1 MPKINSKQY
10 IIAIGASAGGV
21 DAISQFFDYT
31 PLDAVSYVIIQHLSA
46 DFKSQMAQILDR
58 HSKLEVIEAT
68 HNVIIKPNTVYLI
81 PSSSF
86 MVVENG
92 RLKLTVKKDQ
102 GRPHMTIDYF
112 FESLAQERGDK
123 AIGVILS
130 GTGHDGSKGISAIKQ
145 TGGIALVQEPNSA
158 TFKEMPLTA
167 IATGCADAI
176 VSPKAMPQII
186 EEYVLKDG
194 DIEFDNPSN
203 VDITNDELYHII
215 NLIKGNLPLD
225 FSDYKKPTIH
235 RRIQRRMDQKN
246 FIRAE
251 QYLEFLRKN
260 PEEIELLANDF
271 LIGVTAFFRDADAFK
286 IIEEKVIPDLIKSI
300 KHDEVLKIW
309 VAGCA
314 TGEEAYS
321 LAILVK
327 EYLKKTDK
335 TLEIKIF
342 ATDINKVSLDKA
354 SKGVYPDT
362 LEKAMS
368 KARLEEFFIRDGD
381 HYKVKHEIRK
391 MLIFAQHDLVKN
403 PPYCNIH
410 LISCRNLLIYM
421 NPVLQQK
428 VFSMMHF
435 GLKKD
440 GYLFLGPSESA
451 AVIKDDFTEI
461 SGKWNIL
468 KSTHKGNNVK
478 FDAFTS
484 PVIGELRTRY
494 PEVIKKSSTPPSKT
508 DFTGKIDHEILQNS
522 GINGICT
529 DENLIVVY
537 SFGDTKPYL
546 KNENFNHNL
555 SELLPENVSLTVKA
569 AAHKALNLH
578 KPVVLN
584 DLNFGGKTKSSGKK
598 VCIEIKPFFKE
609 RSEEELLLILFTE
622 IREKSKEEYVML
634 DNNIS
639 QLTKEHLVN
648 LERELTESKNE
659 LAVAYERLE
668 SSNENMQSFNEELQ
682 SANEEMQSANE
693 EMQSTNEELQSVN
706 EELQTINKE
715 HQITNAELRETND
728 DLNNYFRS
736 NLNGQLFVDE
746 NLLLKRYSPGAVKH
760 INIRESDIGR
770 PLSNITTNIKFETLI
785 ADIKKVISNDTTITR
800 QVESVDG
807 KIYQVM
813 TMPYIRK
820 HSKKADGAIISFY
833 DITELKGL
841 MAELVTSN
849 ESLLRINADLNNFVH
864 GASHDLNAPINNI
877 EALMNLLT
885 KKINLSDPA
894 VSKLMGMIENSIK
907 NFRGVIKDL
916 ALIGKIE
923 SEMDEENDENFADIF
938 NEIRATISEKVQLS
952 KAIFEVDFQEKE
964 IRFPKKY
971 LRSIVLNL
979 ITNGL
984 KFCPDQRTP
993 LIKIKTEKVKNFVVL
1008 TVNDNGIGIQKDR
1021 INFIFEMY
1029 QRVNHDIEG
1038 HGIGLY
1044 LVKKIVDASGGKV
1057 EVKSEIGKGST
1068 FKIYFKANP

>member
-1 MPKINSKQY
+1 MAKINSKQY
-10 IIAIGASAGGV
+10 IIAIGASAGGLE
-21 DAISQFFDYT
+21 AISQFFDYT
-31 PLDAVSYVIIQHLSA
+31 PLDGVSYIIIQHLSA
-46 DFKSQMAQILDR
+46 DYKSQMAEILDR

-68 HNVIIKPNTVYLI
+68 HNVAIKPNTVYLI

-92 RLKLTVKKDQ
+92 TLKLTVKKDQ
-102 GRPHMTIDYF
+102 PKPHMTIDYF
-112 FESLAQERGDK
+112 FESLAEERGDK

-130 GTGHDGSKGISAIKQ
+130 GTGHDGSNGISAIKK

-194 DIEFDNPSN
+194 DMEFDDPANI
-203 VDITNDELYHII
+203 DITNDELYHII
-215 NLIKGNLPLD
+215 DLIKGNLPLD

-235 RRIQRRMDQKN
+235 RRMDQNN
-246 FIRAE
+246 FIRVE
-251 QYLEFLRKN
+251 QYLQLLRKN

-271 LIGVTAFFRDADAFK
+271 LIGVSAFFRDADAFK
-286 IIEEKVIPDLIKSI
+286 IIEEKVIPDIIQNLK
-300 KHDEVLKIW
+300 DEEVLKIW

-321 LAILVK
+321 LAILIK
-327 EYLKKTDK
+327 EYLKKTRT
-335 TLEIKIF
+335 TLEVKIF
-342 ATDINKVSLDKA
+342 ATDINKVSLDRA
-354 SKGVYPDT
+354 SKGVYTDR
-362 LEKAMS
+362 LEKTMS
-368 KARLEEFFIRDGD
+368 KDRLQEFFIQNGD
-381 HYKVKHEIRK
+381 SYKVKHEIRK
-391 MLIFAQHDLVKN
+391 MLIFAQHDLTKN
-403 PPYCNIH
+403 PPYCNVN

-421 NPVLQQK
+421 NPVLQKK

-435 GLKKD
+435 GLKKN

-451 AVIKDDFTEI
+451 AIIKDDFTEI

-468 KSTHKGNNVK
+468 KSTHKRSSVK

-494 PEVIKKSSTPPSKT
+494 PEVTKKSPAPEPKS
-508 DFTGKIDHEILQNS
+508 DFTDQMNTTIVQKS
-522 GINGICT
+522 GISGICT
-529 DENLIVVY
+529 DENLVVIY

-555 SELLPENVSLTVKA
+555 NELLPEGISIRVKS
-569 AAHKALNLH
+569 AAHKALNLN
-578 KPVVLN
+578 KQVVLN
-584 DLNFGGKTKSSGKK
+584 DLNFGGKAKSKGKK
-598 VCIEIKPFFKE
+598 VCIEIKPFFKDA
-609 RSEEELLLILFTE
+609 SEEKLLLILFTE
-622 IREKSKEEYVML
+622 IKEKSNEAHIIQ
-634 DNNIS
+634 DRDIN
-639 QLTKEHLVN
+639 QLTKEHLHN
-648 LERELTESKNE
+648 LERELTEARHE

-715 HQITNAELRETND
+715 YQLTNTELRETND

-785 ADIKKVISNDTTITR
+785 ADIKKVISDDATITR
-800 QVESVDG
+800 EVESTEG

-813 TMPYIRK
+813 TMPYVRQQ
-820 HSKKADGAIISFY
+820 SKKADGAIISFH

-841 MAELVTSN
+841 MSELVISN

-877 EALMNLLT
+877 EALMRLLT
-885 KKINLSDPA
+885 RKIDISDPA
-894 VSKLMGMIENSIK
+894 VSKLILMIESGIK
-907 NFRGVIKDL
+907 NFKGVIKDL

-923 SEMDEENDENFADIF
+923 SEMGEDNYENFADIF
-938 NEIRATISEKVQLS
+938 NEVSATISEKIHLS
-952 KAIFEVDFQEKE
+952 QAVLEVDFQEKE

-971 LRSIVLNL
+971 LRSIILNL
-979 ITNGL
+979 
-984 KFCPDQRTP
+984 
-993 LIKIKTEKVKNFVVL
+993 
-1008 TVNDNGIGIQKDR
+1008 
-1021 INFIFEMY
+1021 
-1029 QRVNHDIEG
+1029 
-1038 HGIGLY
+1038 
-1044 LVKKIVDASGGKV
+1044 
-1057 EVKSEIGKGST
+1057 
-1068 FKIYFKANP
+1068 

>member
-1 MPKINSKQY
+1 MPEINSKQY
-10 IIAIGASAGGV
+10 IIAIGASAGGLE
-21 DAISQFFDYT
+21 AISQFFDYT
-31 PLDAVSYVIIQHLSA
+31 PMDAVSYIIIQHLSA
-46 DFKSQMAQILDR
+46 DFKSRMAEILGR

-68 HNVIIKPNTVYLI
+68 HNVAIKPNTVYII
-81 PSSSF
+81 PSTSF
-86 MVVENG
+86 MGVENG

-102 GRPHMTIDYF
+102 PRPHMTIDYF
-112 FESLAQERGDK
+112 FESLADERGDK

-130 GTGHDGSKGISAIKQ
+130 GTGHDGSNGITAIKKA
-145 TGGIALVQEPNSA
+145 GGIALVQEPNSA

-167 IATGCADAI
+167 ISTGCADTI
-176 VSPKAMPQII
+176 VSPKDMPLII

-194 DIEFDNPSN
+194 DMEFDNPSI

-215 NLIKGNLPLD
+215 DLIKGLLPLD

-235 RRIQRRMDQKN
+235 RRIHRRMDQKN

-251 QYLEFLRKN
+251 EYLQFLKKN

-271 LIGVTAFFRDADAFK
+271 LIGVTAFFRDTDAFK
-286 IIEEKVIPDLIKSI
+286 IIEERVIPDIIKNV
-300 KHDEVLKIW
+300 KHQEVLKIW

-321 LAILVK
+321 LAILVE
-327 EYLKKTDK
+327 EYLKKTNN
-335 TLEIKIF
+335 TLEVKIF
-342 ATDINKVSLDKA
+342 ATDINRVSLDRA
-354 SKGVYPDT
+354 SKGVYPDSLKKT
-362 LEKAMS
+362 VS
-368 KARLEEFFIRDGD
+368 KERLQQFFDEDGD
-381 HYKVKHEIRK
+381 NYKVKHEIRK

-403 PPYCNIH
+403 PPYCNID
-410 LISCRNLLIYM
+410 LISCRNLLIYL
-421 NPVLQQK
+421 NPVLQKK
-428 VFSMMHF
+428 VFAMMHF

-461 SGKWNIL
+461 SSKWNIL
-468 KSTHKGNNVK
+468 KSTHKGKNVK

-484 PVIGELRTRY
+484 PVIGELRSRY
-494 PEVIKKSSTPPSKT
+494 PKVIKKSPEPRSKP
-508 DFTGKIDHEILQNS
+508 DFAGNIDHAILQNS
-522 GINGICT
+522 GIAGICT

-555 SELLPENVSLTVKA
+555 HELLPENVSIMVKS
-569 AAHKALNLH
+569 AAHRALNLN
-578 KPVVLN
+578 KQVVLN
-584 DLNFGGKTKSSGKK
+584 DLNFGGNAISNGKR
-598 VCIEIKPFFKE
+598 VCIEIKPFFKDA
-609 RSEEELLLILFTE
+609 SEEKLLLVFFSE
-622 IREKSKEEYVML
+622 IKEKSTESYNIP
-634 DNNIS
+634 NNVTNH
-639 QLTKEHLVN
+639 LTNEHLLN
-648 LERELTESKNE
+648 LETELAEAKNE

-746 NLLLKRYSPGAVKH
+746 NLLLKRFSPGAVKH

-785 ADIKKVISNDTTITR
+785 ADIKRVISDDATITR
-800 QVESVDG
+800 EVESIDG

-820 HSKKADGAIISFY
+820 HSKNTEGAIISFY
-833 DITELKGL
+833 DITDLKAL

-849 ESLLRINADLNNFVH
+849 ESLLRINADLNNFVY

-877 EALMNLLT
+877 EALMHLLT
-885 KKINLSDPA
+885 EKINTTEPA
-894 VSKLMGMIENSIK
+894 VSKLMVMIETSIQ
-907 NFRGVIKDL
+907 NFKGVIKEL

-923 SEMDEENDENFADIF
+923 SEMDENNYENFADVF
-938 NEIRATISEKVQLS
+938 NEIRAAISEKIQLS
-952 KAIFEVDFQEKE
+952 NAIFEVDFQEKE
-964 IRFPKKY
+964 IRFSKKY

-979 ITNGL
+979 ITNAL
-984 KFCPDQRTP
+984 KFCPAQRIP
-993 LIKIKTEKVKNFVVL
+993 HIKIKTEKVKNFVVL
-1008 TVNDNGIGIQKDR
+1008 TVNDNGIGIKKDR
-1021 INFIFEMY
+1021 IDIIFERY
-1029 QRVNHDIEG
+1029 QRVNNDIEG

-1044 LVKKIVDASGGKV
+1044 LVKKVVDASGGKV
-1057 EVKSEIGKGST
+1057 EVESIVGEGST
-1068 FKIYFKANP
+1068 FQIYFKA